1 MGLFSEIKNQVTGS
15 AQVVGCSSA
24 PIENTQAPCTIQLF
38 VQAPGVAPFSSEQT
52 VDLWSGKW
60 PTAGS
65 TLAVTFDRDHTDRM
79 RIEWDQ
85 QPVDVTATAPAP
97 ATPAGQPLPHGM
109 VITTGKPM
117 AVFGASSSAS
127 APCAIAVH

>member
-1 MGLFSEIKNQVTGS
+1 MGLFSKIKNPVTGS

-24 PIENTQAPCTIQLF
+24 PIENAQAPCTMQLV

-52 VDLWSGKW
+52 VELWPGKW

-85 QPVDVTATAPAP
+85 QPAAIDVAAAP
-97 ATPAGQPLPHGM
+97 AT
-109 VITTGKPM
+109 T
-117 AVFGASSSAS
+117 
-127 APCAIAVH
+127 